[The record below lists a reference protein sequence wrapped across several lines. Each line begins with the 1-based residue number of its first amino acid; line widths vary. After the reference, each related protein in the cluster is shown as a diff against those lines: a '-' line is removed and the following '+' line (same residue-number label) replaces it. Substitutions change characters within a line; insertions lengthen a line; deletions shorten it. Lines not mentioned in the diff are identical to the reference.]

1 MSSTI
6 DPLAA
11 LSASSSSSSAA
22 AAGANTAGSAQNF
35 LTMLVTQMKNQ
46 DPLNPMDNAQITSQL
61 AQINTVT
68 GINTLN
74 TTVQGLNT
82 QFVQMQALQGASLVG
97 HDVTVQGNKLAIA
110 SGSGVGGFDL
120 ASAADKVSVD
130 VLDASGRVADTLQFG
145 ALASGTH
152 SFAWPAGSVPDG
164 SAYTFRVKASAGAAA
179 VGATALMRDRVDAVS
194 TSGNTLNLELD
205 QSGSV
210 PYSAVVAFN

>member
-22 AAGANTAGSAQNF
+22 AAGAGTAGSAQNF
-35 LTMLVTQMKNQ
+35 LTMLVTQMQNQ

-110 SGSGVGGFDL
+110 NGSGVGGFDL

-145 ALASGTH
+145 ALSSGKH
-152 SFAWPAGSVPDG
+152 SFAWPAGSVADG
-164 SAYTFRVKASAGAAA
+164 SAYTFRVNASAGAAA
-179 VGATALMRDRVDAVS
+179 VTSTALMRDRVDAVS